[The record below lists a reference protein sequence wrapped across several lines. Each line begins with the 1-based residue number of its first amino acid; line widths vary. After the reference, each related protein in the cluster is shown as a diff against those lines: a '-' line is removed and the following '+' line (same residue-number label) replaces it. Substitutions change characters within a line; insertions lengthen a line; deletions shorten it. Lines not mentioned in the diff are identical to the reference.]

1 MRNVPLFIAM
11 SLDGRIADADARV
24 DWLQGETPG
33 EDDMVSYQAFIK
45 DVDTVLMGWNTYHQV
60 ATELSPD
67 VWPYG
72 ELTSYVL
79 THRTLPPAD
88 GIRFVDEDAC
98 DLVRRLKR
106 EPGKGIWVCGGPN
119 IIQPLLRENLIDAF
133 HISVIPTILGGG
145 ARLFGEL
152 DQAHTLRLVK
162 TEHYNGIV
170 DLVYERREGQ
180 HGA

>member
-1 MRNVPLFIAM
+1 MRKVTLFIAM
-11 SLDGRIADADARV
+11 SLDGHIADADGRV

-60 ATELSPD
+60 TTELSPG
-67 VWPYG
+67 VWPYA

-79 THRTLPPAD
+79 THRTLPSAD
-88 GIRFVDEDAC
+88 GIRFVSEDVCA
-98 DLVRRLKR
+98 LVRRLKP

-119 IIQPLLRENLIDAF
+119 IIQPLLREDLIDRF
-133 HISVIPTILGGG
+133 HISVIPTILGSG

-152 DQAHTLRLVK
+152 ERARPLRLMK